1 MPRVTLNVPGTLPSR
16 SRSRGS
22 RRSTSTTSGRPASLT
37 ASPASISSI
46 SRLAASTIDFTL
58 LVIFCGT
65 AVLQF
70 KDAPRARPKPRPHVS
85 SPTPDALPPPCFD
98 GCVAGESGSTPPM
111 LARLSVLAALLL
123 LLASCAAVPGYSP
136 PPLEGKKPPP
146 SFGKA
151 LESGD
156 VDADGRYEM
165 SATERQ
171 MDCKRLAGSIQI
183 GITRHRDAIG
193 REEPST
199 VSSTAQ
205 KMKTSVFG
213 GSASSGDRQGV

>member
-1 MPRVTLNVPGTLPSR
+1 
-16 SRSRGS
+16 
-22 RRSTSTTSGRPASLT
+22 
-37 ASPASISSI
+37 
-46 SRLAASTIDFTL
+46 
-58 LVIFCGT
+58 
-65 AVLQF
+65 
-70 KDAPRARPKPRPHVS
+70 
-85 SPTPDALPPPCFD
+85 
-98 GCVAGESGSTPPM
+98 M
-111 LARLSVLAALLL
+111 LARLSVLAALL

-136 PPLEGKKPPP
+136 PPLDDKKPKS

-165 SATERQ
+165 SATEKQ

-183 GITRHRDAIG
+183 GKTRLRDAIG

-205 KMKTSVFG
+205 KMKTSAAAAGAQKTVTPVLG
-213 GSASSGDRQGV
+213 GSALPADREAVYARERAKLDAYNSELGAKGCPMIDIDAELARPPEGPKKY